1 MYIIHELFLKNLTT
15 VGNMNIDL
23 ELWKFHD
30 IFFDEASHH
39 YTDSLGTEYTSVTN
53 FVHEFSEKQD
63 WDEIAGKYVLKH
75 DAELVKKIAAEKDR
89 DKKALLKA
97 LAIVRTRAEWDAS
110 GSRACTLGTH
120 VHAFME
126 NQWKRKHYAPREDV
140 PDYEAFA
147 ATGLKAYQ
155 ELSKRFVPIR
165 EEFIVCNPKWGLCG
179 IIDFLAYDQLKDR
192 IVILDYKTNKEIKKD
207 NPFQTCIGVLQGL
220 PDCNFIH
227 YSAQLSTYK
236 AILEARTSIR
246 IGGMALIHIRKDGY
260 SVIPCE
266 DFSAI
271 IGGMLDARAQERQ
284 SK

>member
-1 MYIIHELFLKNLTT
+1 MYIIHGHYLKILTT
-15 VGNMNIDL
+15 FRSMNIDL

-30 IFFDEASHH
+30 IFFDEATHH

-53 FVHEFSEKQD
+53 FVHEFSEEQD
-63 WDEIAGKYVLKH
+63 WDEIACKYAVKNNYDGVNDKLK
-75 DAELVKKIAAEKDR
+75 DELSR
-89 DKKALLKA
+89 DKQAFIKALVTLRVRADWKKA
-97 LAIVRTRAEWDAS
+97 GDD
-110 GSRACTLGTH
+110 ACTLGTH

-126 NQWKRKHYAPREDV
+126 NQWKRKLYKPGENV
-140 PDYEAFA
+140 PGYEEMA
-147 ATGLKAYQ
+147 ATGLKAYN

-165 EEFIVCNPKWGLCG
+165 EEFIVCNPKWKLCG
-179 IIDFLAYDQLKDR
+179 TIDFLAYDQLKDR

-207 NPFQTCIGVLQGL
+207 NPFQTCIGVLAGK
-220 PDCNFIH
+220 PDCDYVH

-266 DFSAI
+266 DYSAL
-271 IGGMLDARAQERQ
+271 IGGMLDGRAQEG
-284 SK
+284 